1 MRICV
6 IDNRQAGQLSEEA
19 AGYVAELGPAL
30 AEAHKVAILTL
41 EPRLVSLPN
50 SVMRLR
56 RAIALNHPEIV
67 HLNNVSGL
75 LLAGVRVTIGSDA
88 APFQPALVLGLHDDR
103 LRRRSAAWHRRLTG
117 SVRLVVS
124 PSARLLDEHLAD
136 GFFPTAIHVVIPYG
150 MPYHAARL
158 LEAYRRLLIDRRTGD
173 LGRAA

>member
-1 MRICV
+1 MRICL
-6 IDNRQAGQLSEEA
+6 IDNRQPGPLSEQS

-30 AEAHKVAILTL
+30 AEDHKVAILTL

-50 SVMRLR
+50 AVMRLR
-56 RAIALNHPEIV
+56 RALATNHPEIV
-67 HLNNVSGL
+67 HANNLSGL
-75 LLAGVRVTIGSDA
+75 SLAAARLAIGSDA
-88 APFQPALVLGLHDDR
+88 APFQPALVLGLHDGR
-103 LRRRSAAWHRRLTG
+103 LRGRSVRWHRRLTG

-136 GFFPTAIHVVIPYG
+136 GFFPTALHVVIPYG

-158 LEAYRRLLIDRRTGD
+158 VEAYRRLLIDRRTGD